1 MRIAII
7 PSLVFFLLSSISVAA
22 YAVPASKVG
31 DPSLSASVSEQALA
45 DVQVDK
51 VNINTADA
59 LALQKALLG
68 VGAAK
73 AQAIVA
79 HREEFGA
86 FASVDELLE
95 VKGIGKSI
103 LEQNRLRLATE

>member
-7 PSLVFFLLSSISVAA
+7 PSLVFILLSSISVAA
-22 YAVPASKVG
+22 HAVPASKAG
-31 DPSLSASVSEQALA
+31 DSNLSVSISEQTPTDA
-45 DVQVDK
+45 QVDK

-59 LALQKALLG
+59 LVLQKALLG

-79 HREEFGA
+79 YREEFGA
-86 FASVDELLE
+86 FTTVDELLE

-103 LEQNRLRLATE
+103 LEQNRHRLAAE